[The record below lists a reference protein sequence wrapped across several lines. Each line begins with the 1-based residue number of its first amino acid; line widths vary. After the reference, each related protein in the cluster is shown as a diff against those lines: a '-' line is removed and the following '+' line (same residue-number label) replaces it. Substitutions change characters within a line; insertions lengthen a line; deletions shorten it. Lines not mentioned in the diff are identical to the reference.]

1 MKNTRESE
9 FLVNSIIA
17 HRGVYNLKKDSI
29 PENSIEAFKNAID
42 NNYIIELDLHVLKD
56 NNVVVFHDKNLFRMT
71 GIHKD
76 IKECTYDE
84 IKNLKLKNTDNNIPL
99 FRDVLELVDGKVP
112 LLIELKHDVKVG
124 RLEKE
129 TMKFLKNYKGEY
141 AIMSFNP
148 FTLLHLKKEYPN
160 IIRGQLAY
168 DLNDKKFNFIKK
180 FLLKNMCFNFIT
192 KPDFI
197 AYGID
202 SMPSKVVEKFR
213 KKGLVIGWT
222 VKNDKDLEKA
232 KKYCDNCIFEDENKR
247 D

>member
-1 MKNTRESE
+1 MKNTRETN
-9 FLVNSIIA
+9 FLKNNIIA
-17 HRGVYNLKKDSI
+17 HRGVYNLKKDNI

-42 NNYIIELDLHVLKD
+42 NNYMIELDLHVLKD
-56 NNVVVFHDKNLFRMT
+56 DNVVVFHDKNLHRMT
-71 GIHKD
+71 GIDKD
-76 IKECTYDE
+76 IKDCTYDE
-84 IKNLKLKNTDNNIPL
+84 IKNLKLKNTDNHIPL
-99 FRDVLELVDGKVP
+99 FKDVLELVDGKVP

-124 RLEKE
+124 KLEKE
-129 TMKFLKNYKGEY
+129 TMKYLKKYKGEY

-148 FTLLHLKKEYPN
+148 LTLLYFKKEYSN

-168 DLNDKKFNFIKK
+168 DLNDKKFNFIKRYI
-180 FLLKNMCFNFIT
+180 LENMSFNFIT

-232 KKYCDNCIFEDENKR
+232 KKYCYNYIFEDENKR